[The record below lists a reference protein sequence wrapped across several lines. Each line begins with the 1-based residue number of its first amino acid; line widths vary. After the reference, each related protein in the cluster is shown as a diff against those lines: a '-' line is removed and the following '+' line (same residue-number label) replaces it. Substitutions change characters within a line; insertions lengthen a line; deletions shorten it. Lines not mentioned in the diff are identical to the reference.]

1 MEQSE
6 SHCQWGNEP
15 RFCAVEEDAVAQFWP
30 IPSQS
35 CVCGGLQ
42 CMHVVTALFS
52 QPCSRNVDTELERW
66 VKLDLAGIAIC
77 QNTPALCVWVE
88 NLT

>member
-1 MEQSE
+1 M
-6 SHCQWGNEP
+6 NP
-15 RFCAVEEDAVAQFWP
+15 DAVLEKRMQWLSSGLFHLRAV
-30 IPSQS
+30 S
-35 CVCGGLQ
+35 GGLQ

-66 VKLDLAGIAIC
+66 VKLDLAGIAMC